1 MNDVLGA
8 VFRSACR
15 YGPDLGRGVDF
26 IPSRAKHLIGAARRQ
41 NRKFQGTGS
50 NSFALPKLWAEI
62 EAGDNVIAARAQ
74 TQMLRATAR
83 IAERAVPWILRHAP
97 EKVDVA
103 ATVGA
108 LAPGLAELVRVLPDV
123 LGEERAAALAE
134 RRAAF
139 EADGAPPSLAATIAA
154 LGPMASGPDIVRL
167 AQSALDGG
175 GPAPI
180 EAVARIYF
188 AVGAR
193 LGLGWLR
200 DAAGRIRAETNWQ
213 RLAVGAIVDDLFQQ
227 HAEIVRRALAAAGSV
242 ERVPAVAAEW
252 SERHRAGLARVDG
265 LIESL
270 KAAPSIDVAALA
282 VAGRELR
289 ALTPG

>member
-1 MNDVLGA
+1 VITNALVNRAGPWFVEEMREATGRAAADVA
-8 VFRSACR
+8 
-15 YGPDLGRGVDF
+15 
-26 IPSRAKHLIGAARRQ
+26 RAWLVARDA
-41 NRKFQGTGS
+41 
-50 NSFALPKLWAEI
+50 FALPPLWAAI
-62 EAGDNVIAARAQ
+62 EAGDNRIAARTQ

-83 IAERAVPWILRHAP
+83 VAERAVPWILRQAG

-103 ATVGA
+103 ATAAA
-108 LAPGLAELVRVLPDV
+108 LAPGLAELVRVLPEV

-134 RRAAF
+134 RRSAL
-139 EADGAPPSLAATIAA
+139 EADGAPPELAATIAA

-167 AQSALDGG
+167 AQTALDGA
-175 GPAPI
+175 GPAPVA
-180 EAVARIYF
+180 AVARIYF

-242 ERVPAVAAEW
+242 ERVPAVAKQW
-252 SERHRAGLARVDG
+252 SEQHRDGLARIDG
-265 LIESL
+265 LIEAL
-270 KAAPSIDVAALA
+270 KSAPSVDVAALA

-289 ALTPG
+289 ALTVG